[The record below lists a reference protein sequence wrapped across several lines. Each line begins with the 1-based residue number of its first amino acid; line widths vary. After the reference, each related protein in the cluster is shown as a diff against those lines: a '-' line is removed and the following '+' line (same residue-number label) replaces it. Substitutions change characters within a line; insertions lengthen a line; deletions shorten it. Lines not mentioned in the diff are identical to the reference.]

1 MRASK
6 GRHKD
11 QLIDGTSL
19 KRIIERSLS
28 VIGLPALHALLHDL
42 EAAGIYLEHGK
53 AYSLN
58 EVRRV
63 LVSLF
68 GAEATDIMMDRIYR
82 EFGARSAP

>member
-1 MRASK
+1 LRASK
-6 GRHKD
+6 SRHKD
-11 QLIDGTSL
+11 QLIEGTSL

-28 VIGLPALHALLHDL
+28 VIGTPAMCALLHDL
-42 EAAGIYLEHGK
+42 ETAGIYLEQGK

-68 GAEATDIMMDRIYR
+68 GADATDIMMDRIYR

>member
-28 VIGLPALHALLHDL
+28 VIGLPALRALLHDL
-42 EAAGIYLEHGK
+42 EAAGIYLEQGK

-68 GAEATDIMMDRIYR
+68 GADATDIMMDRIYR